1 SLASPPIPIP
11 PPPNP
16 PLSPYTTLFRS
27 TAGALSQSPPRRCS
41 YERGRSYARRG
52 RSRNPRITH
61 PEPTPHHSGVDMY
74 TLLNNQ
80 NHSKFDLYLPNKLLA
95 SLHYKPEKEKNEIM
109 LIYCEPSETFEDA
122 HDWRELMWR
131 ATENVRNRRMHI
143 IITCPIALRV
153 IREFGSD
160 KASAS
165 ERHSDGGTELPAT

>member
-52 RSRNPRITH
+52 GSPNPRITH

-80 NHSKFDLYLPNKLLA
+80 NSSKFDLYLPGKLVA
-95 SLHYKPEKEKNEIM
+95 SLHYKLEKEKNEVM
-109 LIYCEPSETFEDA
+109 FIYCEAIETLEAA
-122 HDWRELMWR
+122 HHCRELMWR
-131 ATENVRNRRMHI
+131 ATENVRNRRMRI

-153 IREFGSD
+153 IREFESD

-165 ERHSDGGTELPAT
+165 EQQSDGGTELPA